1 MSRVSIRELHQDTGR
16 WVRLAAHEPIVV
28 TDRGR
33 PVATLVPFRE
43 ELVSRPLPD
52 REKELSKLPEIPI
65 DSDEVVS
72 MDRDRA

>member
-1 MSRVSIRELHQDTGR
+1 
-16 WVRLAAHEPIVV
+16 VV

-52 REKELSKLPEIPI
+52 REKELSKLPEILI
-65 DSDEVVS
+65 DSAEVVS
-72 MDRDRA
+72 TDRDRA

>member
-1 MSRVSIRELHQDTGR
+1 M
-16 WVRLAAHEPIVV
+16 
-28 TDRGR
+28 
-33 PVATLVPFRE
+33 
-43 ELVSRPLPD
+43 PLPD